1 MLANSSKNKKDQK
14 ISSSK
19 NLKTIKGIA
28 SKVQNSVSKAEVK
41 QSTSPEMKVNEL
53 DNDYGVNPYY
63 SKHKVKTSYKK

>member
-28 SKVQNSVSKAEVK
+28 SKAQNSVSKAEVK
-41 QSTSPEMKVNEL
+41 QSTSPEMKVKEL

-63 SKHKVKTSYKK
+63 AKHKVKTSHKK